1 MTHSGTKERVSS
13 RRCDEDHPGSLN
25 PFFNNSTNWYKHVFR
40 PGRIYNANIQT
51 SGGTETIN
59 YMIGAGF
66 YKEEGIMPGSNFVR
80 GNILTTCRLFRS
92 RT

>member
-1 MTHSGTKERVSS
+1 MKIIQ
-13 RRCDEDHPGSLN
+13 DSLN

-80 GNILTTCRLFRS
+80 GNILTNLSVIPVKNLTRIEAGDRV
-92 RT
+92 R